1 MEKLTCHQRLSILEL
16 DSLELRRVR
25 ADLLFTYKLVF
36 GLIDAHHASLHDY
49 FIPCTLQRIETRSR
63 L

>member
-1 MEKLTCHQRLSILEL
+1 LRHSV

-36 GLIDAHHASLHDY
+36 GSTDINLRD
-49 FIPCTLQRIETRSR
+49 FFRTTL
-63 L
+63 